1 MKPPIPS
8 SDAFW
13 ILSSGYREAGDA
25 ILDRVRSESY
35 SGFALFPCVF
45 SYFRCIEL
53 GLKAVLIH
61 FAVPEQEIT
70 RLLGHRISGLLER
83 VETFLPLA
91 DIGILVDDRKLLDHF
106 SEDYSDKWFEYPDE
120 FWNDIPNLEEMKEV
134 AHRICDTIQRY
145 KRQERRKP

>member
-13 ILSSGYREAGDA
+13 ILSWGYQDAGDA
-25 ILDRVRSESY
+25 ILEKIRSESY
-35 SGFALFPCVF
+35 TGFALFPCVF

-70 RLLGHRISGLLER
+70 RSLGHRISKLLGR
-83 VETFLPLA
+83 AETFLVLS
-91 DIGILVDDRKLLDHF
+91 DIGISVDDRKLLDRF
-106 SEDYSDKWFEYPDE
+106 SDDYADKWFEYPDN
-120 FWNDIPNLEEMKEV
+120 FWSDIPNLEELKEV
-134 AHRICDTIQRY
+134 AHRICDAIREY
-145 KRQERRKP
+145 KRQERRKA